1 MDTRF
6 KTITLIVNV
15 AKNYRALF
23 IDNAQAC
30 LFLVG
35 WFNNMNA
42 FIAGSASSNVFFWW
56 HTQRHLKLFLQEII
70 KKVAAIGGGEFWVP
84 GIGLLLHS
92 FLR

>member
-6 KTITLIVNV
+6 KTITLIITV
-15 AKNYRALF
+15 AKNYRAPL

-42 FIAGSASSNVFFWW
+42 FIAGSASSNVFF
-56 HTQRHLKLFLQEII
+56 
-70 KKVAAIGGGEFWVP
+70 
-84 GIGLLLHS
+84 
-92 FLR
+92 

>member
-42 FIAGSASSNVFFWW
+42 FIAGSASSNVFF
-56 HTQRHLKLFLQEII
+56 
-70 KKVAAIGGGEFWVP
+70 
-84 GIGLLLHS
+84 
-92 FLR
+92 